1 MVIRGYLSGH
11 AARLYKSG
19 KRKICGMPMPD
30 GMIENDKFEIPI
42 ITPTTKAADGNHDE
56 DISKEEIIKNLR
68 EQQMKCLSISHR
80 TRVIVDLTTSC
91 ERRKDHIIETMR
103 RKKAMYFWRF
113 RTTDKFLHRWKDHT
127 VRLMEIRENCEVG
140 EGYFY
145 KKKATLYV
153 KRWLIFTHRK
163 EILKKQFKKL

>member
-1 MVIRGYLSGH
+1 MVTINDIMGFV
-11 AARLYKSG
+11 
-19 KRKICGMPMPD
+19 D
-30 GMIENDKFEIPI
+30 ENDY
-42 ITPTTKAADGNHDE
+42 
-56 DISKEEIIKNLR
+56 IIKNLS

-127 VRLMEIRENCEVG
+127 VRLMEIRENCEVC
-140 EGYFY
+140 FSSKY
-145 KKKATLYV
+145 KSKSIIVPDLSWKFFSSKFFNSCLF
-153 KRWLIFTHRK
+153 IN
-163 EILKKQFKKL
+163 